1 MMSDDDG
8 ISKELLK
15 DPEIKQAFL
24 ESLQAK
30 TANSLAAT
38 EVEKLKLRGAGVEL
52 RAFERSELMELSKD
66 KYHHLF
72 PFFRPVDDSSVA
84 NCMEMLSFWSR
95 TEPWCDMEIVFNS
108 PGGGVL
114 AGLALFD
121 FIRSLSVAGHS
132 ITTHTLGH
140 AASMAGILLQA
151 GDTRVMGKESWL
163 LIHEISFGAVG
174 KIGEIEDT
182 TEWVKGMQKRV
193 LNIFAE
199 RSKMT
204 VAQIEKKWKRTD
216 WWLNSDE
223 ALKLGLIDEVR

>member
-1 MMSDDDG
+1 MSDNDG
-8 ISKELLK
+8 IPKELLK
-15 DPEIKQAFL
+15 DPEIRKAFL
-24 ESLQAK
+24 ESLRAK
-30 TANSLAAT
+30 TATSRAQT
-38 EVEKLKLRGAGVEL
+38 EVEKIRALGAGFEL
-52 RAFERSELMELSKD
+52 RAFERTEQQELSKD
-66 KYHHLF
+66 KYHRF
-72 PFFRPVDDSSVA
+72 YPFYRPVDDSSVTT
-84 NCMEMLSFWSR
+84 CMEMLSFWSR
-95 TEPWCDMEIVFNS
+95 TDPQCAIELVFNS

-121 FIRSLSVAGHS
+121 FIRDLREKGHH

-151 GDTRVMGKESWL
+151 GTTRVMGKEAWI

-182 TEWVKGMQKRV
+182 TEWVKKMQKRI

-204 VAQIEKKWKRTD
+204 AVQIEKKWKRTD
-216 WWLNSDE
+216 WWLDSDQ
-223 ALKLGLIDEVR
+223 ALELGLIDEVR